1 MAIKVPT
8 SQQFQRISDKPL
20 DPSFYFE
27 NRLEAQDYIYT
38 SPIAYEGQLIFI
50 KDARNDDEVLD
61 NTIKAYSD
69 YFYIGRNNEICS
81 MCNFTIDKINDL
93 LYILSN
99 VSYKKDMEQDLLD
112 LENELVKKIKN

>member
-1 MAIKVPT
+1 MINITIKVPT

-50 KDARNDDEVLD
+50 KDARTDDEVLD
-61 NTIKAYSD
+61 NTVKVYGG

-81 MCNFTIDKINDL
+81 MCDFTVDKINDL
-93 LYILSN
+93 HVLIN
-99 VSYKKDMEQDLLD
+99 RGGND
-112 LENELVKKIKN
+112 N

>member
-1 MAIKVPT
+1 MVVKLPT
-8 SQQFQRISDKPL
+8 TQQFQRISDKPL

-50 KDARNDDEVLD
+50 KDARTDQEKFNDTV
-61 NTIKAYSD
+61 KVYSG

-81 MCNFTIDKINDL
+81 MCDFTIDKINDL
-93 LYILSN
+93 LFILSN
-99 VSYKKDMEQDLLD
+99 VLYKKDMEQDLAD
-112 LENELVKKIKN
+112 LENELLKKVKK

>member
-50 KDARNDDEVLD
+50 KDARTDEEKSDD
-61 NTIKAYSD
+61 TIKIYSN

-81 MCNFTIDKINDL
+81 MCNFTMNKINDL

-99 VSYKKDMEQDLLD
+99 VLYKKDMEQDLTD
-112 LENELVKKIKN
+112 LENELLKKIKK

>member
-8 SQQFQRISDKPL
+8 TQQFQRISDKPL

-50 KDARNDDEVLD
+50 KDARTDDEVLD

-99 VSYKKDMEQDLLD
+99 VSYKKDVDQDLLD
-112 LENELVKKIKN
+112 LENELLKKIKN